1 MTAEEEGR
9 EKALRLYKILACLLG
24 LLGVGLLICG
34 ILAVTN
40 TDSDSFGMP
49 YFLGGFIVGILTL
62 ISAAL
67 CTCIFLKAPGADSDV
82 KKRELACAIQGQYI
96 LSMFTIMGCFIG
108 CVSAG
113 VGGLSSSGF
122 DDDDE
127 DEDGP
132 KKTLAV
138 IILVGCIGAIFL
150 TIFSMC
156 IVCTY
161 SSYFGVVIQRGRRGR
176 MVFINNTGQTAGMP
190 TTIHTTTFQTTP
202 QTNSNQVSQ
211 LEAQNRLLQQQLEL
225 QRQLFQQQQ
234 QQQQQTQYSG
244 GFYPPPPPPSYGL
257 NDSAPSAPP
266 PNYFDVK

>member
-49 YFLGGFIVGILTL
+49 YFLGGFIVGIL
-62 ISAAL
+62 
-67 CTCIFLKAPGADSDV
+67 
-82 KKRELACAIQGQYI
+82 IQGQYI